1 MDLFLS
7 AVVAIF
13 VGGII
18 ALFTGKWR
26 GVSNF
31 FGAFSCFLGT
41 IFALKPIYDV
51 LIANKTLE
59 AITIALPICSAS
71 VSLDKIS
78 AFFALPIVILGFIS
92 AYFAA
97 VTVNPRNEQHP
108 GAYWFFYNLLIAGM
122 LSLVAS
128 SNAVLFIMSW
138 EIMSVAAYF
147 LIAHRVEMNTA
158 RNAAWQFLVA
168 SHIGTTG
175 IFFLFAIL
183 ASAAGGFQFETFH
196 SSALAEGSAAVIF
209 FLALFGF
216 GVKVGFF
223 PLHIWMPDSYTF
235 AESHVSAVL
244 SGAMSKMGFYG
255 LIRVLTFLPVHAELW
270 GWVLLFGGLIT
281 GIYALVI
288 ALVKLDLK
296 KVISYS
302 SMENAGII
310 LMAIGTGI
318 LANRWNQPLI
328 AFTAFSGALLHIFNH
343 ALCKGLLFLCA
354 GSVYFATGTRRQ
366 EQMGGIGKSMP
377 VTATAFGIA
386 SIAIS
391 GLPPFNNFISEFLI
405 FMSGL
410 KAASLST
417 PKSLLLSAAVL
428 LGLGLIGG
436 LAAALFTRSF
446 GLVFL
451 GTPRTNRR
459 LNTKNIKSDV
469 NFTLII
475 LSAAIIAASIFAP
488 MLISPFA
495 GVVSEIVKPLGI
507 TYDPAYIATISA
519 PVKTISLFSLA
530 VILITCIA
538 VFIKSKFLD
547 KNQRSDAPTW
557 DCGFLKGT
565 PRIQYTSSSFS
576 EPANE
581 VFVSVNRL
589 HIRGE
594 KIKELFPAK
603 SSFHTE
609 ATDSAEKH
617 LFIPAFNII
626 NKFLIM
632 FRGFQHGKLHLYI
645 FYIAVT
651 LLALLIWKVVY

>member
-1 MDLFLS
+1 MPPTFNRS
-7 AVVAIF
+7 Q
-13 VGGII
+13 
-18 ALFTGKWR
+18 R
-26 GVSNF
+26 
-31 FGAFSCFLGT
+31 
-41 IFALKPIYDV
+41 
-51 LIANKTLE
+51 
-59 AITIALPICSAS
+59 
-71 VSLDKIS
+71 
-78 AFFALPIVILGFIS
+78 
-92 AYFAA
+92 
-97 VTVNPRNEQHP
+97 RNEHGTQC
-108 GAYWFFYNLLIAGM
+108 
-122 LSLVAS
+122 SL
-128 SNAVLFIMSW
+128 AVF
-138 EIMSVAAYF
+138 E
-147 LIAHRVEMNTA
+147 
-158 RNAAWQFLVA
+158 VA

-235 AESHVSAVL
+235 ADSHVSAVL

-318 LANRWNQPLI
+318 LPIEPPLI
-328 AFTAFSGALLHIFNH
+328 AFTAFGCSFYTYLITLYAKAAFSL
-343 ALCKGLLFLCA
+343 A

-451 GTPRTNRR
+451 GTPRTKRR

-475 LSAAIIAASIFAP
+475 LSAAIIAASIFARC
-488 MLISPFA
+488 L
-495 GVVSEIVKPLGI
+495 
-507 TYDPAYIATISA
+507 Y
-519 PVKTISLFSLA
+519 
-530 VILITCIA
+530 
-538 VFIKSKFLD
+538 
-547 KNQRSDAPTW
+547 
-557 DCGFLKGT
+557 
-565 PRIQYTSSSFS
+565 
-576 EPANE
+576 
-581 VFVSVNRL
+581 
-589 HIRGE
+589 
-594 KIKELFPAK
+594 
-603 SSFHTE
+603 
-609 ATDSAEKH
+609 
-617 LFIPAFNII
+617 
-626 NKFLIM
+626 
-632 FRGFQHGKLHLYI
+632 LHLP
-645 FYIAVT
+645 
-651 LLALLIWKVVY
+651 ALFQK